1 MYAFLLNGS
10 NVNLAKEE
18 IFALSDLK
26 KCVLDERIM
35 LIDKKFDF
43 SRLSYTHKVYQ
54 LIEIIKDIK
63 EIGNINLQRYYKNSF
78 RVRLIRISDDLG
90 KDCHE
95 KSIGSMIW
103 GTLKNPKVE
112 LNNPETKFSIIFTK
126 KNIYVCLEIMD
137 LDKTEMRLRDS
148 KFRPGLHPSTMN
160 SLFARALVNLSC
172 VNKNELFMDPFC
184 GVGGILLEAGS
195 LKCKLIAYDINP
207 YIIEKCKK
215 NLEHYKIKNF
225 KVEVKNALEVKD
237 KVDAIATDLPYGRHS
252 SLHGMKIEDL
262 YNKFTERACL
272 MLKKKKRLVI
282 VMPST
287 INLNYKGFT
296 LKAEI
301 LKRIHKGLT
310 RKILVL
316 EKN

>member
-1 MYAFLLNGS
+1 MYALLLNGA
-10 NVNLAKEE
+10 NVILAKEE
-18 IFALSDLK
+18 IHALSNTK
-26 KCVLDERIM
+26 KTILDDRVL
-35 LIDKKFDF
+35 LINKKFDF
-43 SRLSYTHKVYQ
+43 GRLAYTQKVYK
-54 LIEIIKDIK
+54 LIEIVQDIEEIKK
-63 EIGNINLQRYYKNSF
+63 INFQKYYKKSF
-78 RVRLIRISDDLG
+78 RVRLIRISDNLG
-90 KDCHE
+90 NDYHE
-95 KSIGSMIW
+95 RSIGSMIW
-103 GTLKNPKVE
+103 KKLDNPKVE
-112 LNNPETKFSIIFTK
+112 MDNPGTKFSFIFTK
-126 KNIYVCLEIMD
+126 KNIYVCLEIID

-172 VNKNELFMDPFC
+172 IKKNEVFMDPFC

-215 NLEHYKIKNF
+215 NLEHYKIRNF
-225 KVEVKNALEVKD
+225 KVKVMNALEVKD
-237 KVDAIATDLPYGRHS
+237 RVDAIATDLPYGRHS

-262 YNKFTERACL
+262 YNQFTARAFL
-272 MLKKKKRLVI
+272 ILKKKKRLVI

-287 INLNYKGFT
+287 VNINHKGFT

-301 LKRIHKGLT
+301 LNRIHKGLT